1 MEADDACWPRFGFG
15 QHVLTNNSIAAPRV
29 CAMPQPQRRRPS
41 SKLQVATA
49 AMAEAIPVV
58 AHLRMV
64 SVERVLSAPVAT
76 AS

>member
-1 MEADDACWPRFGFG
+1 MEADDACGPRFGFG

-29 CAMPQPQRRRPS
+29 CARPQPQRRRPS

-49 AMAEAIPVV
+49 AMAEAIPVA

-64 SVERVLSAPVAT
+64 GVERVLSAPA